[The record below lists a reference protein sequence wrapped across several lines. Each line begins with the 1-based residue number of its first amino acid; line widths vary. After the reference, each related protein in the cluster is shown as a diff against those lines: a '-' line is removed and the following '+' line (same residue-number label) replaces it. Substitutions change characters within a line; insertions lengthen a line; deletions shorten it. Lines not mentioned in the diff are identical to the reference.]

1 MIRSMTAFGSSE
13 NTSESFAIRWEI
25 RSVNHRYLDINLRLP
40 DNLRALEP
48 DIRSAISKKFKRGK
62 LDCVLTSHRQI
73 SDDEAVGVNLSQI
86 KLLLAATEQVESIM
100 TAPLGYSALE
110 IMKWPGV
117 KVEPD
122 VDTEQLSRETLS
134 VLQMALVAL
143 LEAREREGAQLA
155 VLIGERCALLREQ
168 VANIRA
174 QLPQLAD
181 NVRSKLKSRLEE
193 LHTTVEPV
201 RFEQEVVML
210 LYKMDIDEEV
220 DRLATHID
228 ELLRVIKQNEP
239 IGRRLDF
246 LLQEMNR
253 EANTLGS
260 KSTEI
265 TTTQAA
271 VEMKVLIE
279 QMREQVQNI
288 E

>member
-1 MIRSMTAFGSSE
+1 MTAFGSSE

>member
-13 NTSESFAIRWEI
+13 YTSESFAIRWEI

>member
-13 NTSESFAIRWEI
+13 STSERFTIRWEM

-40 DNLRALEP
+40 DFLRALEP
-48 DIRSAISKKFKRGK
+48 DIRSAISNKFKRGK
-62 LDCVLTSHRQI
+62 LECVLTCHRQI
-73 SDDEAVGVNLSQI
+73 CDAETVGVDLSQI
-86 KLLLAATEQVESIM
+86 KRLLAAAEQVESLM

-122 VDTEQLSRETLS
+122 IDTEQLSTEALS
-134 VLQMALVAL
+134 VLHMALIAL

-155 VLIGERCALLREQ
+155 LLIEDRCALLRDQ
-168 VANIRA
+168 VGDIRARLPHLAANIR
-174 QLPQLAD
+174 
-181 NVRSKLKSRLEE
+181 RRLKSKLEE

-201 RFEQEVVML
+201 RFEQELVL
-210 LYKMDIDEEV
+210 LLNKMDIDEEV

-228 ELLRVIKQNEP
+228 EFLRVIKQKEP

-265 TTTQAA
+265 ATTQTA
-271 VEMKVLIE
+271 VEVKVLIE

>member
-13 NTSESFAIRWEI
+13 STSERFAIRWEM

-40 DNLRALEP
+40 DYLRALEP

-62 LDCVLTSHRQI
+62 LDCVLTCYQQLC
-73 SDDEAVGVNLSQI
+73 DDASIGVDLPKI
-86 KLLLAATEQVESIM
+86 KRLLAATEQVESLM

-117 KVEPD
+117 QVEPD
-122 VDTEQLSRETLS
+122 IDTEQLSTEALS
-134 VLQMALVAL
+134 VLTMALNTL

-155 VLIGERCALLREQ
+155 LLIEDRCVLLREQ
-168 VANIRA
+168 VGNIRA
-174 QLPQLAD
+174 RLPQLAD
-181 NVRSKLKSRLEE
+181 NVRKKLESRLGE
-193 LHTTVEPV
+193 LRTTVEPV

-210 LYKMDIDEEV
+210 LHKMDIDEEV

-228 ELLRVIKQNEP
+228 EVLRVIKQNEP

-271 VEMKVLIE
+271 VEIKVLIE

>member
-1 MIRSMTAFGSSE
+1 MTAFGSSE
-13 NTSESFAIRWEI
+13 YTSESFAIRWEI